1 METKAS
7 RDLRLGGRLWEWNW
21 GEAEVSALNSPDHK
35 LYLILQGKVHLSSWY
50 TETNLD
56 CTWAIK
62 TSPNGWTDNQTALE
76 WIQHFDKYT
85 YDQRVDVYRMIVLD
99 GHESH
104 FSAQF
109 EEFCKEKNIIA
120 LCLPTHSSHITQP
133 LDVGCF
139 SILKRSYSKELKCF
153 VKAHI
158 VKVQGN
164 VFAIDGNLAR

>member
-7 RDLRLGGRLWEWNW
+7 RDLRLGGRLWEWDW

-99 GHESH
+99 GHEPLLRPVRGVL
-104 FSAQF
+104 QG
-109 EEFCKEKNIIA
+109 EEHYRPLPPYA
-120 LCLPTHSSHITQP
+120 LFTHHPATRRW
-133 LDVGCF
+133 LF
-139 SILKRSYSKELKCF
+139 
-153 VKAHI
+153 
-158 VKVQGN
+158 
-164 VFAIDGNLAR
+164 